1 MHTSVR
7 LDRLWTPICTVPPSQ
22 LEEITRMEKK
32 IQIQK
37 YMKNCHHLRFHR
49 VNIFS
54 VLANLC
60 GEDQDCQYVSHY
72 SNHPNHALKPK
83 RSHHDDDGMMMMMTM
98 MKKKLTKATPSNQNE
113 HVSPMAIISSG
124 KNHFISFHKKS
135 ISNWRSKVVLWVY
148 GWDWIYLRV
157 EWYIEHFT
165 MLTFLLAVI
174 VADFSHVF

>member
-83 RSHHDDDGMMMMMTM
+83 RSHHDDGMMMTM

-124 KNHFISFHKKS
+124 KNHFSSFHKKS
-135 ISNWRSKVVLWVY
+135 ILDWCSKVSVSMWFIS
-148 GWDWIYLRV
+148 GW
-157 EWYIEHFT
+157 
-165 MLTFLLAVI
+165 
-174 VADFSHVF
+174 ADFSHVF